1 MKRGVLFICIGNS
14 CRSIMAEAL
23 ARHYWDDLVEAFS
36 AGIYPLGHITPYT
49 LQALSERAISTA
61 GLLSKGFYDIPFDRI
76 QLIVCLTG
84 DSFEHV
90 IPRSFSGEIVRWHV
104 QDPYGQALSVFRETQ
119 ETTECMIRTK
129 LPGWLDQD
137 LTLSKVPD
145 PAGSR

>member
-61 GLLSKGFYDIPFDRI
+61 GLLSKGFSDIPFDRI

-84 DSFEHV
+84 DSFEHL
-90 IPRSFSGEIVRWHV
+90 IPRSFSGEIIRWHV
-104 QDPYGQALSVFRETQ
+104 QDPYGQVLSVFRETL
-119 ETTECMIRTK
+119 ETTEWLIRTK
-129 LPGWLDQD
+129 LPGWLDLD